1 MIKSKF
7 GNDFF
12 NVFKTIVFLEK
23 EIKRQEKDKNH
34 NVNKLISNKKFYINI
49 IEEDAI
55 IYENN

>member
-23 EIKRQEKDKNH
+23 EIKRQLEDKNH
-34 NVNKLISNKKFYINI
+34 NVNKLISDKKLLKHFTSISLKRTQ
-49 IEEDAI
+49 
-55 IYENN
+55 

>member
-1 MIKSKF
+1 MIKNKY

-34 NVNKLISNKKFYINI
+34 NVNKLISDKKLLKHFTSISLKRTQ
-49 IEEDAI
+49 
-55 IYENN
+55 